1 MTAPPPVLVESTA
14 AHTRTGR
21 APLRSRSANVSG
33 KPTGMNGPASEDS
46 YGVPAKS
53 AHAGGARLKKN
64 RKTAAASAAAVVQP
78 PSSTSYV
85 TTTRGG
91 SAAEDDNVLPL
102 NLEKAIRLARGVQL
116 VESTLATFVAD
127 AEEEL
132 ESPSALSA
140 PGRAQN
146 EASDED
152 DDGNSNGDDE
162 NVDLRASVGSLALS
176 DVIAQ
181 ATEVATFIHEHGCDG
196 QDGEAE
202 QEAEEPEAASPGVP
216 TSALGQT
223 LLETWHVL
231 RAWGLKNASDT
242 QQPRIE
248 NPLYDALVLPPS
260 TGVSPAA
267 SPGSQPVSLS
277 QLARAISSEVA
288 HVVSVADDIAT
299 SAAKAKASNA
309 SSMAIEVSNG
319 TPSEAMRLRVENEAL
334 VSRCEGL
341 AREYQMCKEEA
352 MNLKRKVNDS
362 DRLEV
367 EVANLRAANYDLACK
382 HRAGLQHLETV
393 LESEASLKRTLRD
406 QGAKLSMLEQKGIQM
421 EQLLEENRRLHEAQ
435 VEDVKQRHA
444 DFDGMAVEEVRAEA
458 AKKEA
463 ELSAAA
469 KDALAAAEA
478 AQTAKE
484 HAAAETEA
492 AREDEAK
499 AREEARKVKEQAA
512 AETEAAREEEARA
525 REEARKVKEQ
535 AAAETEAAR
544 EEEAK
549 AKAEVEAARMA
560 ARKAKATAEVAREAE
575 AEAIAEAEV
584 AREAQA
590 HAAAE
595 AEAARK
601 AKAKAL
607 AEAEAARQAEEELI
621 AANKEIAA
629 LLEEN
634 QAEASSLQ
642 EHNERLEEDLG
653 AARDALSAART
664 AAAAGGNAEEQAAAA
679 EAALATYTELLEAKE
694 ARIDDLERSRQLGK
708 RVLDWLVN
716 VYQRRVDSMAKNV
729 VFLQWLRLVRTR
741 QCEEAELA
749 RDEAVAQRQTDAS
762 AGAEREAEAAARQE
776 AAAAA
781 SLAAIEAREGAARAE
796 LQRTC
801 VYLDDA
807 LQKAEALQKENTK
820 LRDERAELLVEME
833 KSLTLG
839 AEFARAAER
848 LSARVARVCQDGLSD
863 VQGTQTK
870 EGQTEEGDVTKES
883 SQSEEDADQTIDTDD
898 EQQCSASKRLA
909 TSIEDAYRFL
919 DAAMTR
925 AEELKYENA
934 KLLSERDHLLSEAK
948 RGLAIGAEM
957 TAAVEKMKEKEAASL
972 AQAQQD
978 ECAAASAPKTKLA
991 LERATGECRALRA
1004 RAALVESA
1012 SRELSAVV
1020 DGLDAEIGAA
1030 DGAEPLRERVDSLRR
1045 VVEELGD
1052 AVNSD
1057 DADADVGPGSSEGDS
1072 RADDSVLVGLKAYG
1086 EEDSVDDVN
1095 AVDASPRSRV
1105 RVLERALGSRSQ
1117 CRVLF
1122 ARAFERIR
1130 SLKVENGMLWSTVSG
1145 QRRCVERS
1153 TERSMLDARRYAEMA
1168 QGARQM
1174 QEVTSQLAGRIEAL
1188 ADERSRLS
1196 SAVGEKEDEI
1206 EQLKV
1211 RVNSLEAAS
1220 REAAAEAEADSSV
1233 DKEQQRRQS
1242 HEHEEVTAKARALAT
1257 QLATAKTR
1265 LHDVTEQRDA
1275 LKENLASAENASAE
1289 HAVALESARAALEEA
1304 REANLTLEAE
1314 RRRLERE
1321 IEERESSV
1329 GQLLAIREE
1338 QEQQENLAPPPTPG
1352 GGMMV
1357 LDGPSD
1363 QSHLVSPASECGGAS
1378 LVGVSTLPLSQQVA
1392 KYRAA
1397 AVRYREKFKKLAN
1410 VHNAREA
1417 EHRDAAEKWVGETRK
1432 LRSLLESCVKNL
1444 GEANRRQ
1451 ADAAKALS
1459 LVQKREEDSE
1469 RKLEHANEALKALKA
1484 KYESSKKKSSRS
1496 SRQVVGAS
1504 RPSTAGATAAAA
1516 AAAAD
1521 TSANNSAAAA
1531 AAAAAIAAAR
1541 AAAKRTS
1548 VPADVCSAAK
1558 PSRRVKSSKAS
1569 GGSTSVSSKG
1579 TLAQAYREL
1588 ERRERDRE
1596 LAHERRKQRHW
1607 LPPGL
1612 VHSDNTGTTS
1622 SS

>member
-299 SAAKAKASNA
+299 SAAKAKASNT

-512 AETEAAREEEARA
+512 AETEAAREDEAKAREEARKVKEQATAETEAAREEEARA

-549 AKAEVEAARMA
+549 AKAEAEAARMA

-653 AARDALSAART
+653 AARDALAAART

-925 AEELKYENA
+925 AEELKSENA

-957 TAAVEKMKEKEAASL
+957 TAAVEKMKEKEVASL

-1220 REAAAEAEADSSV
+1220 REAAAEAEAEAAAWTRSSSGG
-1233 DKEQQRRQS
+1233 R
-1242 HEHEEVTAKARALAT
+1242 
-1257 QLATAKTR
+1257 TR

-1275 LKENLASAENASAE
+1275 LKENLAAAENASAE
-1289 HAVALESARAALEEA
+1289 HAVAFESARAALEEA

-1417 EHRDAAEKWVGETRK
+1417 EHRDAAEKWAGETRK

-1484 KYESSKKKSSRS
+1484 KLWEHHGHR
-1496 SRQVVGAS
+1496 RRV
-1504 RPSTAGATAAAA
+1504 RRLLPA